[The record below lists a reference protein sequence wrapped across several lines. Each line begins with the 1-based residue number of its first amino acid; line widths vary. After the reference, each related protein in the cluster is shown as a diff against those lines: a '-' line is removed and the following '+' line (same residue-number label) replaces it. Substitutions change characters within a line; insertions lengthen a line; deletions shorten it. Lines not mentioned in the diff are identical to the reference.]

1 MAGDRGS
8 CGPAKQFGCGFRVG
22 GARYNSFVSTTE
34 RTAVGAELRRWRRV
48 RRVSQLELASLAG
61 TTQRHVSFI
70 ESGRSRPGREIVIR
84 LAESLGLS
92 LRDRN
97 DLLAA
102 AGYAPVFAES
112 GFGGAVLEPVRT
124 ALEQI
129 LHGHLPYP
137 AVVVAP
143 YGRVVAVNDAMDLF
157 TEDVSPAL
165 LAPPVN
171 LIRLMLHPDGL
182 APRVA
187 NMAEWGRHVVDNMR
201 ARARRSPDP
210 RLDEFVD
217 ELARYVPK
225 APVGP
230 DHLGFAVPMRL
241 ASGDGELRLITT
253 LTSFATATDVT
264 LAELVLEA
272 FLPVDQATADVLL
285 RRMERSPAA
294 PLTPALKRHVTI

>member
-1 MAGDRGS
+1 
-8 CGPAKQFGCGFRVG
+8 
-22 GARYNSFVSTTE
+22 VSTIE
-34 RTAVGAELRRWRRV
+34 QTAVGAELRRWRRV

-70 ESGRSRPGREIVIR
+70 ESGRSQPGREIVIR
-84 LAESLGLS
+84 LAESLGLT
-92 LRDRN
+92 LRERN

-102 AGYAPVFAES
+102 AGYTPVFTES
-112 GFGGAVLEPVRT
+112 GFDEAALRPVRT

-129 LHGHLPYP
+129 LRGHLPYP

-143 YGRVVAVNDAMDLF
+143 YGRVVAVNDAVDIF
-157 TEDVSPAL
+157 TEDVSPTL
-165 LAPPVN
+165 LEPPVN

-217 ELARYVPK
+217 ELAGYVPK
-225 APVGP
+225 TPVSP
-230 DHLGFAVPMRL
+230 EHLGFAVPMRL
-241 ASGDGELRLITT
+241 ATADGELRLVTT

-272 FLPVDQATADVLL
+272 FLPADQATADVLL
-285 RRMERSPAA
+285 RRAERSPAA

>member
-1 MAGDRGS
+1 VNPSVSVVAGTT
-8 CGPAKQFGCGFRVG
+8 
-22 GARYNSFVSTTE
+22 NTVSTIET
-34 RTAVGAELRRWRRV
+34 TGVGSELRRWRRV

-70 ESGRSRPGREIVIR
+70 ESGRSQPGREIVIR

-92 LRDRN
+92 LRERN

-102 AGYAPVFAES
+102 AGYAPAFTES
-112 GFGGAVLEPVRT
+112 GFDEAALRPVRT
-124 ALEQI
+124 AIEQI

-143 YGRVVAVNDAMDLF
+143 YGRVVAANDAVDLF
-157 TEDVSPAL
+157 FEGVSPAL

-171 LIRLMLHPDGL
+171 LLRVMLHPDGL

-187 NMAEWGRHVVDNMR
+187 NMAEWGRHVIENMR

-210 RLDEFVD
+210 RLDAFVD
-217 ELARYVPK
+217 ELAGYVPA
-225 APVGP
+225 APIGP
-230 DHLGFAVPMRL
+230 EHLGFSVPMRL
-241 ASGDGELRLITT
+241 ASEGGELRLITT

-272 FLPVDQATADVLL
+272 FLPADRDTAELL
-285 RRMERSPAA
+285 RGRSPAA
-294 PLTPALKRHVTI
+294 PLTPASFRHMTI

>member
-1 MAGDRGS
+1 
-8 CGPAKQFGCGFRVG
+8 
-22 GARYNSFVSTTE
+22 VSTIE
-34 RTAVGAELRRWRRV
+34 QTAVGAEVRRWRRV

-70 ESGRSRPGREIVIR
+70 ESGRSRPGRGIVVR

-92 LRDRN
+92 LRERN

-102 AGYAPVFAES
+102 AGYAPVFTES
-112 GFGGAVLEPVRT
+112 GFDEAGLEPVRT

-143 YGRVVAVNDAMDLF
+143 YGRVVAVNDATDLF

-165 LAPPVN
+165 LEPPVN

-187 NMAEWGRHVVDNMR
+187 NMAEWGRHVIDNMR

-217 ELARYVPK
+217 ELAGYVPA

-241 ASGDGELRLITT
+241 ASADGELRLITT

-272 FLPVDQATADVLL
+272 FLPADQATADVLL
-285 RRMERSPAA
+285 KRMARSPAA
-294 PLTPALKRHVTI
+294 PLTPALKRHVTL

>member
-1 MAGDRGS
+1 
-8 CGPAKQFGCGFRVG
+8 
-22 GARYNSFVSTTE
+22 VSTIE
-34 RTAVGAELRRWRRV
+34 QTAVGAEVRRWRRV

-70 ESGRSRPGREIVIR
+70 ESGRSRPGREIVVR

-92 LRDRN
+92 LRERN

-102 AGYAPVFAES
+102 AGYAPVFTES
-112 GFGGAVLEPVRT
+112 GFDEAGLEPVRR

-137 AVVVAP
+137 AIIVAP
-143 YGRVVAVNDAMDLF
+143 YGRVVAVNDATDLF

-165 LAPPVN
+165 LEPPVN

-187 NMAEWGRHVVDNMR
+187 NMAEWGRHVIDNMR

-217 ELARYVPK
+217 ELAGYVPA
-225 APVGP
+225 APAGP

-241 ASGDGELRLITT
+241 ASADGELRLITT

-272 FLPVDQATADVLL
+272 FLPADQATADVLL
-285 RRMERSPAA
+285 RRMARSPAA
-294 PLTPALKRHVTI
+294 PLTPALKRHVTL